1 MDDSGEHDDDAH
13 AGSIRS
19 RRSLTIALSAV
30 AAFVYLLDQ
39 VTKLAAVA
47 YLDPGRAVPLVDG
60 VLQLRLIRNPGAAFG
75 MATGLTWLLTL
86 VALIVVVVVVGVARR
101 LGSRGWALALGL
113 LLGGALGNLTDRLLR
128 EPGFARGHVV
138 DFLELSRWPVF
149 NVADSSIVAAAV
161 LIGVLGL
168 RGIGVDG
175 ARESGHPESG
185 HPESGQPQ
193 EPADRG

>member
-1 MDDSGEHDDDAH
+1 MDDSSVDDSGVED
-13 AGSIRS
+13 GGTDESGTRS
-19 RRSLTIALSAV
+19 RRSLTIALSAL
-30 AAFVYLLDQ
+30 AGFVYVLDQ

-86 VALIVVVVVVGVARR
+86 VALVVVVVVVRVARR
-101 LGSRGWALALGL
+101 LGSRGWTLALGL

-138 DFLELSRWPVF
+138 DFLELPRWPVF

-168 RGIGVDG
+168 RGIAVDG
-175 ARESGHPESG
+175 TRAA
-185 HPESGQPQ
+185 
-193 EPADRG
+193 EPAQHSADRG